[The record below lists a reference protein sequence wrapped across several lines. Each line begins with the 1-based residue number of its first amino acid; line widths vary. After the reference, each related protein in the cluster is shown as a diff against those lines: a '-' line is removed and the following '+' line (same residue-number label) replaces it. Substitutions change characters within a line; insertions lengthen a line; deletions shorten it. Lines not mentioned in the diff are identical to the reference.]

1 MRVDKHRVNAAF
13 ALAGAAVLW
22 PSLLCAFTD
31 AMATPLQRAMNTA
44 WCGGASQ
51 AATLLGHC
59 PACLAGTAAFMAAA
73 ALSLALPRPASHA
86 AASAP
91 AASMRR

>member
-13 ALAGAAVLW
+13 AFASAAVLW
-22 PSLLCAFTD
+22 PSLLCAMTD
-31 AMATPLQRAMNTA
+31 ALATPLQRAMNTA
-44 WCGGASQ
+44 WCGGAAQ

-59 PACLAGTAAFMAAA
+59 PACWAGAAAFMAAA
-73 ALSLALPRPASHA
+73 ALSLAMPRPAPHA

-91 AASMRR
+91 AASKRR